1 MNLEVL
7 DWVDAR
13 WRVRVDLP
21 PGVVVR
27 AFTVGLL
34 SENGAPLGPAVV
46 GPEAPEASVVV
57 EVRGPCPLPPGAVA
71 RIVVDV
77 EGGAVLSL
85 EVVLARRRGLHAW
98 LSADGLLPVTSNA
111 ALESLTGAEKRQ
123 LARRWGWF
131 AGAEA
136 PQADL
141 DPDVRDMLA
150 EFGVDPADISDEL
163 SAQLRGR

>member
-34 SENGAPLGPAVV
+34 GEDGAPLGPA
-46 GPEAPEASVVV
+46 VVV

-85 EVVLARRRGLHAW
+85 EMVVARRRGLHAW
-98 LSADGLLPVTSNA
+98 LSAAGLLPVTSNA
-111 ALESLTGAEKRQ
+111 ALESLTATEKRQ
-123 LARRWGWF
+123 LARRWGWL
-131 AGAEA
+131 AEAEA
-136 PQADL
+136 PPPSL
-141 DPDVRDMLA
+141 DPDLREMLA
-150 EFGVDPADISDEL
+150 EFGVDPTDVTEEL

>member
-34 SENGAPLGPAVV
+34 GEDGAPLGPAVV
-46 GPEAPEASVVV
+46 GPEAPGASVMV

-85 EVVLARRRGLHAW
+85 EMVVARRRGLHAW
-98 LSADGLLPVTSNA
+98 LSAAGLLPVTSNA
-111 ALESLTGAEKRQ
+111 ALESLTATEKRQ
-123 LARRWGWF
+123 LARRWGWL
-131 AGAEA
+131 AEAEA
-136 PQADL
+136 PPPSL
-141 DPDVRDMLA
+141 DPDLREMLA
-150 EFGVDPADISDEL
+150 EFGVDPTDVTEEL